1 MKDETQELGI
11 YEKNE
16 MAPREDQRRPLTT
29 STPTTGV
36 LIDEDIRRDMVEHP
50 QGQDEQQQQQGQ
62 PEVQIINV
70 VEVRIWKILAGN
82 VADTRTKQYSES
94 NQDS

>member
-1 MKDETQELGI
+1 
-11 YEKNE
+11 
-16 MAPREDQRRPLTT
+16 MAPREDQRRPFTT
-29 STPTTGV
+29 SSPITGV
-36 LIDEDIRRDMVEHP
+36 LGDDAIRRDMVEHP
-50 QGQDEQQQQQGQ
+50 QGQAEQQQQQGQ
-62 PEVQIINV
+62 PEVQIIDV